1 MRGVPSPALVPLP
14 STRRVSREVCGSR
27 ISADNDASDLRSGSA
42 GDGDEGEGGEV
53 HGDFPTRGNRTAE
66 IEVLAGVP
74 PTEQMF
80 QWKQTNQ
87 RMQDREERGAI
98 RQRCAP
104 PTRTL
109 DFCYGNL
116 STGYGPVPDVRIRR
130 DTRCGVN

>member
-1 MRGVPSPALVPLP
+1 MSDSRGA
-14 STRRVSREVCGSR
+14 CGSR
-27 ISADNDASDLRSGSA
+27 ISAENDTSDSRSLSA
-42 GDGDEGEGGEV
+42 GARDEGERGEIY
-53 HGDFPTRGNRTAE
+53 GDFPTRGNGTAE

-87 RMQDREERGAI
+87 RMQDLEERGAI

-130 DTRCGVN
+130 DTWCGPN